1 MSENELQAK
10 EDTRNGFMVM
20 FGCAGAAVIL
30 LGLFIGGG
38 WLLDLMFSEKRDSD
52 GGPLTAEKQ
61 EAVQRCKSA
70 VKENLKSPNTAK
82 FREERYL
89 ESAQNDNNIRIE
101 LTVDAQN
108 SFGAELR
115 NDFSCDLTWNV
126 SSKSWTLDKIR
137 QQ

>member
-1 MSENELQAK
+1 MLMGS
-10 EDTRNGFMVM
+10 
-20 FGCAGAAVIL
+20 CALAAVIL
-30 LGLFIGGG
+30 LGLVIGGG
-38 WLLDLMFSEKRDSD
+38 WLVNLMFSEKRDSD
-52 GGPLTAEKQ
+52 GGPLTTEKQ
-61 EAVQRCKSA
+61 EAVQHCKTA
-70 VKENLKSPNTAK
+70 VKANLKSPNSAK

-89 ESAQNDNNIRIE
+89 ESVQNDNNIRIE